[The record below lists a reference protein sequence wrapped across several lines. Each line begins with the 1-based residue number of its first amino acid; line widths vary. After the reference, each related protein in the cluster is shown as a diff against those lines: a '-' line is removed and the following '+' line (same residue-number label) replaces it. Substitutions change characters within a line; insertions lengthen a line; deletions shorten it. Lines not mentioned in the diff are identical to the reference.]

1 MEYLLLAIL
10 RIVADC
16 NIENSVMMMM
26 MMMMIMLIIT
36 FHNNADYL
44 FLVILDLMTRQYS
57 RGARLC

>member
-1 MEYLLLAIL
+1 MEYLLLAIFK
-10 RIVADC
+10 IVADC

-26 MMMMIMLIIT
+26 MVRIMLIIT

>member
-16 NIENSVMMMM
+16 NIENNV

-36 FHNNADYL
+36 FHNNDDYL